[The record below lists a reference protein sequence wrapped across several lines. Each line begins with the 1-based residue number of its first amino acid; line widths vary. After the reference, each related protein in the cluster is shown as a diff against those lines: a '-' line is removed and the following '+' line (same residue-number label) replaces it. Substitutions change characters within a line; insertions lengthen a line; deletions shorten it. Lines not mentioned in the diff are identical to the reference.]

1 MNLHA
6 TASDSWILERRECSR
21 AFESTAS
28 SNFFF
33 ASLRLCGILQ
43 QIWPRRTNMSE
54 VVVSSQANLRNE
66 VRYGAGHSFI
76 TDEPVVAGGE
86 DAGPDPYTL
95 LLAALGSC
103 ISMTVTLY
111 ARRKQWPLESV
122 TVRLR
127 QNRIHSKDCQECV
140 QNGYVHR
147 IERSVSFTGQLS
159 DEQRARLQ
167 EIAHK
172 CPVHK
177 TLTSEIVITDLE
189 DDEIPVSSEA
199 GNFF

>member
-1 MNLHA
+1 
-6 TASDSWILERRECSR
+6 
-21 AFESTAS
+21 
-28 SNFFF
+28 
-33 ASLRLCGILQ
+33 
-43 QIWPRRTNMSE
+43 MSE
-54 VVVSSQANLRNE
+54 VIVTSQANLRNE
-66 VRYGAGHSFI
+66 VRNEAGHKFI
-76 TDEPVVAGGE
+76 TDEPVTAGGE

-95 LLAALGSC
+95 LLGALGSC

-111 ARRKQWPLESV
+111 ARRKQWPLEKV

-127 QNRIHSKDCQECV
+127 QNRIHSKDCKECD
-140 QNGYVHR
+140 QLKEGYIHR
-147 IERSVSFTGQLS
+147 IERSVTFDGPLT

-177 TLTSEIVITDLE
+177 TLTSPIVIADLKASP
-189 DDEIPVSSEA
+189 DEEPLVDSEP